1 MSKFVPTI
9 VRNALARQFDQTESR
24 VKLEAMGADAP
35 AFDMVRASVNLV
47 MASILISMATS
58 QKLPLSTTY
67 VTFMVAMG
75 TSLADKAWGRES
87 AVFRITGVL
96 SVILGWFFT
105 AIIAFTAAF
114 VVASILHY
122 LGIFG
127 VALMVAVAIFVLYKT
142 QILQKK
148 NIESNEKSDLKRA
161 NIEEVGVVKSMN
173 DAVVDS
179 LGHIKSEMS
188 NVLAA
193 LNNDDRRSLKK
204 ANERV
209 LEINKEAKALKKS
222 MHSTISKLR
231 METEDSGLY
240 YVQVLDYLR
249 EMAHSLSYISQPA
262 YEHILNNHKK
272 MTDDQKNDLNELNS
286 RMRLLI
292 DRVIEAINE
301 NNFDEVNAILAD
313 QQKGA
318 DFIKD
323 ISKRQVKRIKKGEAS
338 TKASLL
344 YFTIVHEYQNVLLQI
359 VNLLKSQRDFIT
371 K

>member
-1 MSKFVPTI
+1 
-9 VRNALARQFDQTESR
+9 
-24 VKLEAMGADAP
+24 
-35 AFDMVRASVNLV
+35 
-47 MASILISMATS
+47 
-58 QKLPLSTTY
+58 
-67 VTFMVAMG
+67 MVAMG

-105 AIIAFTAAF
+105 ALIAFTAAF
-114 VVASILHY
+114 VVAAILHY

-148 NIESNEKSDLKRA
+148 NMAEGDNVDDKRA
-161 NIEEVGVVKSMN
+161 SIEEVGVVISMN
-173 DAVVDS
+173 ESVVDS
-179 LGHIKSEMS
+179 LAKMKSEMS

-193 LNNDDRRSLKK
+193 LNNEDRRSLKH
-204 ANERV
+204 ANESIMI
-209 LEINKEAKALKKS
+209 INKDAKALKKG

-249 EMAHSLSYISQPA
+249 EMAHSLEFISQPA
-262 YEHILNNHKK
+262 YEHVLNNHKK
-272 MTDDQKNDLNELNS
+272 MTDEQKNDLNELNTK
-286 RMRLLI
+286 MRLLI
-292 DRVIEAINE
+292 DRVTFAISN
-301 NNFDEVNAILAD
+301 NNFDELDAIIAE
-313 QQKGA
+313 QQESV

-323 ISKRQVKRIKKGEAS
+323 IRKRQVKRIKKGNAS

-344 YFTIVHEYQNVLLQI
+344 YFTIVHEYHNILLQM